1 MVQTDLD
8 IISSPVL
15 NRRFID
21 FVWSFQHSMILSPS
35 TIAASF
41 HISGYDVTSRVV
53 EVNIQKF
60 QYFVLDTILQYNLDR
75 VSIIWV
81 RGNIKQRERILSSD
95 CDYWCLELEWCH
107 SKCHKTQDLSLST
120 SCNRATN
127 ITPCSLDWIFGT
139 SSVTRCIIDFW
150 PHGK

>member
-1 MVQTDLD
+1 
-8 IISSPVL
+8 
-15 NRRFID
+15 
-21 FVWSFQHSMILSPS
+21 MILSPS

-95 CDYWCLELEWCH
+95 CDYWCLELE
-107 SKCHKTQDLSLST
+107 
-120 SCNRATN
+120 
-127 ITPCSLDWIFGT
+127 
-139 SSVTRCIIDFW
+139 
-150 PHGK
+150 

>member
-8 IISSPVL
+8 I
-15 NRRFID
+15 D
-21 FVWSFQHSMILSPS
+21 FLTSLKSTVYWLCLKFPAFHDLIPAS

-75 VSIIWV
+75 VSIIWL

-95 CDYWCLELEWCH
+95 CDYWGH

-127 ITPCSLDWIFGT
+127 ITPCTLDWIFGT